1 VAVAADN
8 LQLVSLLLDFGAAV
22 NATDERGETP
32 LFVAVSEKV
41 VLRLIE
47 VGAELNTFAPGGR
60 GTTPLIA
67 AILHENIEVMT
78 VLLGQGALLCEEN
91 QAVIYSAISTGY
103 VASLKLL
110 FEHGVQVN
118 LYPEGEESPLQFAAI
133 SPNPGIIEMLLQ
145 QGAELEG
152 NAVFP
157 SPLTTVLDEYEQTG
171 HAAALLSAQH
181 LLSYGAAVSK
191 EQMRM
196 MLQLTDESFAS
207 FLLDHIHTMFKDDPA
222 RERTLLSEKL
232 WYIVDSAP
240 PETISFLVDRGANV
254 NYTHEEELNGTPLR
268 KAAYFCRSKTVCVLL
283 EVSTIPLQVV
293 C

>member
-1 VAVAADN
+1 M
-8 LQLVSLLLDFGAAV
+8 
-22 NATDERGETP
+22 NATDGRGETP
-32 LFVAVSEKV
+32 LFVAASEKV
-41 VLRLIE
+41 VVLLIE
-47 VGAELNTFAPGGR
+47 AGAEVNTFAPGGR

-67 AILHENIEVMT
+67 GILHENIEVMT
-78 VLLGQGALLCEEN
+78 VLLGQDALLCEEN
-91 QAVIYSAISTGY
+91 QAVIYSAISTGN

-118 LYPEGEESPLQFAAI
+118 LYPEGEQSPLQFAAI

-157 SPLTTVLDEYEQTG
+157 SPLTTVLNEYDQTG
-171 HAAALLSAQH
+171 HALLAAQH
-181 LLSYGAAVSK
+181 LLSYGATVSK

-196 MLQLTDESFAS
+196 MLQLTDESFAN
-207 FLLDHIHTMFKDDPA
+207 FLLDHIHSKFKDDPA
-222 RERTLLSEKL
+222 RERILLSQKL

-240 PETISFLVDRGANV
+240 PEMISFLVDRGADV

-283 EVSTIPLQVV
+283 EVEYYQQVV
-293 C
+293 SVL